1 MQFSS
6 FPYLSNSCE
15 GSELPSEINM
25 FRVCN
30 KRAAEAGLHLEI
42 DPRGEMSI
50 YKKEGGRSP
59 CT

>member
-1 MQFSS
+1 MQFSYS
-6 FPYLSNSCE
+6 HTYLIVVRS
-15 GSELPSEINM
+15 SELPSEINM